1 MKLKGLEVVLAKYE
15 LFLDEAGEEVKAD
28 KKCELDLDEQR
39 FDIYC
44 IISDK
49 LDEKERNGILRFIDL
64 QILLTKDYFII
75 NAQTEIHF
83 IRKD

>member
-1 MKLKGLEVVLAKYE
+1 M
-15 LFLDEAGEEVKAD
+15 KAD

-44 IISDK
+44 IISDE
-49 LDEKERNGILRFIDL
+49 LEKNVKFKEL